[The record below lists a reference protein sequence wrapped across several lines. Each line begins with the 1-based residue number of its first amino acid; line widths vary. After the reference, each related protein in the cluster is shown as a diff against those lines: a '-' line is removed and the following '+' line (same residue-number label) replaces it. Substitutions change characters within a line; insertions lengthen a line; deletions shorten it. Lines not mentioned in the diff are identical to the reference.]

1 MLSKSVLSG
10 GAEAVS
16 DYDESVYLKNDV
28 AELRR
33 RIESIESFIM
43 RLADRIVALE
53 RLERDRDEDQR
64 GK

>member
-1 MLSKSVLSG
+1 
-10 GAEAVS
+10 VS